1 MSTIGSQ
8 RQARSW
14 TVGALQVATCIALV
28 AGYGASPAGQADAS
42 STARARTAQ
51 SSNDD
56 PCRYST
62 AEAMGSA
69 FGRPLKSSKL
79 ANVCQYRGSG
89 TDLVVVK
96 VAAGPE
102 GTILR
107 HAKGAALQKQAGV
120 EKVTTA
126 VGEAYFDSTLP
137 VFIGRVGDREVQ
149 IETTIQ
155 PLPRDA
161 MIAVG
166 RRIMEAIAR
175 Q

>member
-1 MSTIGSQ
+1 MATDRSQ
-8 RQARSW
+8 RRARRLKL
-14 TVGALQVATCIALV
+14 GALQIATFLAFA

-42 STARARTAQ
+42 APARARMAQ
-51 SSNDD
+51 STNDD

-69 FGRPLKSSKL
+69 FGRQLKSSKL
-79 ANVCQYRGSG
+79 TNACQYRGTG

-96 VAAGPE
+96 VSAGPE

-107 HAKGAALQKQAGV
+107 HAKRVSAQNHQDV
-120 EKVTTA
+120 EKVMTA

-137 VFIGRVGDREVQ
+137 VFIGRVGDHEVQ

-155 PLPRDA
+155 PIPREA

-166 RRIMEAIAR
+166 RRIMETIGR